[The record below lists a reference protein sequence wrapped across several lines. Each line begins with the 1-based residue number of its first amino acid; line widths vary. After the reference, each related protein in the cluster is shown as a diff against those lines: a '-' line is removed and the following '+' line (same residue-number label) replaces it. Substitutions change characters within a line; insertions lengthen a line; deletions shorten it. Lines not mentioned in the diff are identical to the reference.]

1 MQIDYFLLGTN
12 LRDEY
17 VAICTPDFTRRVTLK
32 NTTYFFFYP
41 RPLDTQLQKST
52 TKARSHIYYELSLEK
67 KRNL

>member
-32 NTTYFFFYP
+32 NTTLFFFI
-41 RPLDTQLQKST
+41 RGL
-52 TKARSHIYYELSLEK
+52 
-67 KRNL
+67 